1 MVFRACRINIALL
14 IEREIGI
21 ERKIRAAL
29 PAAVSAA
36 LPAALS
42 AALLLGAPLAHAQS
56 LAGEDELKNL
66 IPDAAVINPDE
77 WAKAKPSSE
86 QSAGTDAV
94 PKLDPSTALVDLPG
108 LMLPWPDEDFQVP
121 QLAPLEPDPDIG
133 LALQQQLP
141 ADGTPPESDITQ
153 LSPRLALVFPADI
166 AALPERVEVESRFR
180 ALSTLENLAR
190 GGNDNIAQVAVR
202 ARSDKLLLER
212 LMRIYGYYDAQ
223 VMQTVGGIGIGQ
235 ERAAGETPAG
245 DVKVRFDISPGPRF
259 RFGTIALGELLATGP
274 DYPLLRDAFGIKP
287 GDPLYSDAIVA
298 EARDL
303 DFALGENGY
312 AFAKQGE
319 PELLVDHAREEG
331 DLTMPLTPGGK
342 YRIGEVIS
350 DDPRFLPGRHLESIA
365 RFDRGDVYKRS
376 EVDDLRRAI
385 LATGLVSSVTVKA
398 RETAPPTAG
407 EAGMVAL
414 DVAIARAPLRTIAAG
429 AGYDSGDGL
438 RVEASWEHRNFF
450 PPEGMVRVRA
460 VAGTKEQLAGVTFR
474 RNNFRARDQVLTFDL
489 YASNVNRDAYA
500 ARTIALSGNF
510 EKLSTLIF
518 QKPFTWGAGF
528 EALLSDE
535 REATVVGAPTVRRTY
550 KIGALPLRAAFDGS
564 DNLLDPKRGL
574 RAAIRVSPEVSV
586 QAGKSST
593 YARLQADAS
602 YYLPVGDSIVLAA
615 RARLG
620 MIPGTALANIAPS
633 RRFYAGGGGSVRGF
647 GYQQIGPRDVLGEPS
662 GGRSLSEFSL
672 EARIQTGLLG
682 GALAVVPFIDAGA
695 VDETVT
701 PRLKD
706 MRLGAGLG
714 LRYQTGFGPIRV
726 DIGTPLDRQPGESRI
741 GVYVALGQ
749 AF

>member
-1 MVFRACRINIALL
+1 MAFRACRSIIALS
-14 IEREIGI
+14 IERTIGT
-21 ERKIRAAL
+21 AL
-29 PAAVSAA
+29 PAVLAA
-36 LPAALS
+36 MLLVAA
-42 AALLLGAPLAHAQS
+42 PFVHAQG
-56 LAGEDELKNL
+56 LDAEDELEAL

-77 WAKAKPSSE
+77 WAKAKAPPGQAPDTAAAPE
-86 QSAGTDAV
+86 
-94 PKLDPSTALVDLPG
+94 LDPSSALAELPG
-108 LMLPWPDEDFQVP
+108 FGLPWPDENFQVP

-133 LALQQQLP
+133 LALVEQLP
-141 ADGTPPESDITQ
+141 EDGTPPAESSISQ
-153 LSPRLALVFPADI
+153 LSPRLALVFPADS

-180 ALSTLENLAR
+180 TLSTLEQLA
-190 GGNDNIAQVAVR
+190 GGGSDNIAQIAVR

-223 VMQTVGGIGIGQ
+223 VMQTVGGIEIGQ
-235 ERAAGETPAG
+235 EVASGE
-245 DVKVRFDISPGPRF
+245 VKVRFDITPGPRY
-259 RFGTIALGELLATGP
+259 RFGTIALGELVATGP

-287 GDPLYSDAIVA
+287 GDPLYSDAIVT
-298 EARDL
+298 ETIDL
-303 DFALGENGY
+303 EVALGEEGY
-312 AFAKQGE
+312 AFAHLGE
-319 PELLVDHAREEG
+319 PELLVDHATVVG

-350 DDPRFLPGRHLESIA
+350 SDPRFLSGRHLESIA
-365 RFDRGDVYKRS
+365 RFDRGDVYQRS

-385 LATGLVSSVTVKA
+385 LATGLVASATVKA
-398 RETAPPTAG
+398 RETAVPTPGAAG
-407 EAGMVAL
+407 TVAL
-414 DVAIARAPLRTIAAG
+414 DVALARAPLRTIAAA

-450 PPEGMVRVRA
+450 PPEGLLRVRA

-489 YASNVNRDAYA
+489 YATNVNRDAYA
-500 ARTIALSGNF
+500 ARTIALSANF

-550 KIGALPLRAAFDGS
+550 KIAALPLRASFDGS
-564 DNLLDPKRGL
+564 DNLLDPKRGV
-574 RAAIRVSPEVSV
+574 RAAVRISPEISF
-586 QAGKSST
+586 QGGKSST

-602 YYLPVGDSIVLAA
+602 YYLPLGRTVVVAA

-620 MIPGTALANIAPS
+620 SIPGTSLANIAPS

-682 GALAVVPFIDAGA
+682 GALALVPFIDAGA

-706 MRLGAGLG
+706 LRLGAGLG